1 MKRWLILLLT
11 ASMLF
16 SLCACKSAQESA
28 TASDTTPATDA
39 SETQTQ
45 PVNSDSRTDESDDT
59 QNDEQPSH
67 TMYVYTADGS
77 GSFAVSEE
85 SVSTCSPATL
95 IGALAHAGVLN
106 SDVSANSMENISGG
120 MVLDLNTA
128 FQTQLTDAGEEG
140 EPALLGCV
148 VNSFLKTFDGQ
159 GILITVN
166 HETLMGASEAYDYYQ
181 SMVESYPASAQAVT
195 TDTTEESENPEIP
208 EVEDAPEQFL
218 ASSTAEAIVELAK
231 SLEGAAFEWGASGPD
246 TFDNSGFVCYCFAQ
260 NGVIVPRIT
269 SDMLSD
275 GLNVERESL
284 LPGDLVFFSFD
295 GSTPNYVGIYIGDG
309 KFIAENSEESPVA
322 VRDMSAGYY
331 SSLFVC
337 ARRYA

>member
-16 SLCACKSAQESA
+16 SLCACKRAQEP
-28 TASDTTPATDA
+28 TTPTDVTPPDVT
-39 SETQTQ
+39 EPQ
-45 PVNSDSRTDESDDT
+45 PQPEDPNPVGPEDP
-59 QNDEQPSH
+59 QPEQPAY

-85 SVSTCSPATL
+85 SVETRSPATL
-95 IGALAHAGVLN
+95 IGALARAGVLD
-106 SDVSANSMENISGG
+106 SGVSANSMENISGG

-128 FQTQLTDAGEEG
+128 FQTQLTDAGAEG
-140 EPALLGCV
+140 ELALLGCV

-159 GILITVN
+159 GILLTVN
-166 HETLMGASEAYDYYQ
+166 HETLMGATEPFDYYLPMIQ
-181 SMVESYPASAQAVT
+181 SYPPTAQPIV
-195 TDTTEESENPEIP
+195 PETP
-208 EVEDAPEQFL
+208 EVPAAPEQFL
-218 ASSTAEAIVELAK
+218 ASSTAEAIVELAR
-231 SLEGAAFEWGASGPD
+231 SLTGAPFEWGAAGPE

-269 SDMLSD
+269 ADMLSS
-275 GLNVERESL
+275 GLSVERESL

-295 GSTPNYVGIYIGDG
+295 GGTPSYVGIYIGDG
-309 KFIAENSEESPVA
+309 QFIAENSEESPVA
-322 VRDMSAGYY
+322 IRDMATGYY
-331 SSLFVC
+331 SGIFVC

>member
-16 SLCACKSAQESA
+16 SLCACKHTQE
-28 TASDTTPATDA
+28 PATPTDVTP
-39 SETQTQ
+39 SDVTEPQ
-45 PVNSDSRTDESDDT
+45 PQPEDPQPQPEDP
-59 QNDEQPSH
+59 QPEQPSY

-85 SVSTCSPATL
+85 LVETRSPATL
-95 IGALAHAGVLN
+95 IGALARAGVLD
-106 SDVSANSMENISGG
+106 SGVSANSMENISGG

-128 FQTQLTDAGEEG
+128 FQTQLTDAGAEG
-140 EPALLGCV
+140 ELALLGCV

-159 GILITVN
+159 GLLLTVN
-166 HETLMGASEAYDYYQ
+166 HETLMGATEPFDYYL
-181 SMVESYPASAQAVT
+181 SMIQSYPPTAQPIV
-195 TDTTEESENPEIP
+195 PETP
-208 EVEDAPEQFL
+208 EVPEVPAAPEQFL

-231 SLEGAAFEWGASGPD
+231 SLTGAPFEWGAAGPE

-269 SDMLSD
+269 ADMLSS
-275 GLNVERESL
+275 GLSVERESL

-295 GSTPNYVGIYIGDG
+295 GGTPSYVGIYIGDG
-309 KFIAENSEESPVA
+309 QFIAENSEESPVA
-322 VRDMSAGYY
+322 IRDMATGYY
-331 SSLFVC
+331 SGIFVC

>member
-16 SLCACKSAQESA
+16 SLCACKSAQE
-28 TASDTTPATDA
+28 PATPSDVTPPDVT
-39 SETQTQ
+39 EPQPQ
-45 PVNSDSRTDESDDT
+45 PVDPQPDEPDDT
-59 QNDEQPSH
+59 QNEQTGY

-85 SVSTCSPATL
+85 SVETRSPATL
-95 IGALAHAGVLN
+95 IGALARAGVLS

-120 MVLDLNTA
+120 MVLDLNAA
-128 FQTQLTDAGEEG
+128 FQTQLTDAGAEG
-140 EPALLGCV
+140 ELALLGCV

-166 HETLMGASEAYDYYQ
+166 HETLMGASEAYDYYLP
-181 SMVESYPASAQAVT
+181 MAESYPASVQPVT
-195 TDTTEESENPEIP
+195 PDVPDVP
-208 EVEDAPEQFL
+208 EVPDAPEQFL

-231 SLEGAAFEWGASGPD
+231 SLEGSPFEWGAAGPD

-269 SDMLSD
+269 ADMLSG
-275 GLNVERESL
+275 GLSVARESL

-295 GSTPNYVGIYIGDG
+295 GGTPSYVGIYVGDG
-309 KFIAENSEESPVA
+309 QFIAENSEDSPVA
-322 VRDMSAGYY
+322 VRDMSTGYY
-331 SSLFVC
+331 SGIFVC